1 MRHESVPQRLVKSI
15 PLAAALLLIAIS
27 VGWLMADDVID
38 KPVATFFE
46 PLRVPLVS
54 VDVVVTDKAGKP
66 ILGLTQD
73 DFEVREDGA
82 PMSITHFF
90 AAATA
95 RDPEPIADPES
106 PERAD
111 RRQYLP
117 ESFSQDVYLALYF
130 DDSNI
135 DVKRRRSALKHL
147 RDFLEQ
153 PLPSNMKTMLVR
165 YDGSMHVEVG
175 FSNRPDELI
184 PAVNRIMDEAPVTIA
199 NSGEALLRRMQA
211 VATAAPHFLTPSPM
225 ALASSTGRQKYEGVD
240 MRVMDNSAF
249 LPEIRA
255 YAEDQYVRNRASL
268 EALDTFVNHMVGIHG
283 RKVVLWVGDLEMQA
297 GVNLFR
303 TWQELFQQRSNMPTA
318 RKTGNRGQRQTVNP
332 MIETMQYDLT
342 REINELVD
350 RANNNRV
357 SFYTLSSLTTS
368 VGIDVTSNQRI
379 LETSGS
385 PGQQSTQDTRSQEDA
400 LKVMSDL
407 TGGVM
412 LRDNR
417 KLDKQLHQ
425 ISNELE
431 TYYSLAYSPPSPGDG
446 EKHNIRVNVNR
457 EGAHLRY
464 RLSYRDT
471 GKEESTADRTLVAG
485 MFGVADNPLGISVEC
500 QEQEPRGEDTFLVPV
515 VVRVPLGKLVLVPE
529 EDYHQAQ
536 ISVFSVVVDEAGRA
550 SDIHERA
557 YPIKIK
563 NDQIS
568 TAVEQKAK
576 FTLGMVLRKGSQR
589 IAVSVRD
596 DRSSSEATAFTEVSV
611 GTGDKGT
618 VG

>member
-1 MRHESVPQRLVKSI
+1 MKHCS
-15 PLAAALLLIAIS
+15 LAAALLVSAIG
-27 VGWLMADDVID
+27 VGWLMADEVID

-66 ILGLTQD
+66 ILGLTQE
-73 DFEVREDGA
+73 DFEVFEDDA
-82 PMSITHFF
+82 SMEITHFF
-90 AAATA
+90 AAGSAKA
-95 RDPEPIADPES
+95 PVEEPVKEP
-106 PERAD
+106 D
-111 RRQYLP
+111 RPDQRQYMP
-117 ESFSQDVYLALYF
+117 ESFRQEVYVALYF

-135 DVKRRRSALKHL
+135 DAKRRRSALKHL

-153 PLPSNMKTMLVR
+153 PLPTKMKTALVR
-165 YDGSMHVEVG
+165 YDGSLHVEVG
-175 FSNRPDELI
+175 FSDRRDELV
-184 PAVNRIMDEAPVTIA
+184 PAVERIMDEPPVTIA
-199 NSGEALLRRMQA
+199 NRGDSIIRRMQA
-211 VATAAPHFLTPSPM
+211 VASAAPHILTPSPM
-225 ALASSTGRQKYEGVD
+225 ALASSSGRQKFEGVD

-268 EALDTFVNHMVGIHG
+268 GALDVFVDHMIGIRG

-297 GVNLFR
+297 GVSLFR
-303 TWQELFQQRSNMPTA
+303 TWQELFQQRNNMPSSG
-318 RKTGNRGQRQTVNP
+318 KTGNRGQRQTVNP
-332 MIETMQYDLT
+332 MMETMQYDLS

-350 RANNNRV
+350 RANNKRV

-368 VGIDVTSNQRI
+368 VGIDSISNQRI
-379 LETSGS
+379 LESSGR
-385 PGQQSTQDTRSQEDA
+385 PGQQSSQDFRSQEDA
-400 LKVMSDL
+400 LKVLSDL
-407 TGGVM
+407 TGGVV

-425 ISNELE
+425 ISDELE

-446 EKHNIRVNVNR
+446 EKHSIKVKVDR
-457 EGAHLRY
+457 EGARLRY
-464 RLSYRDT
+464 RLSYRDM
-471 GKEESTADRTLVAG
+471 GDEESTADRTLVAG
-485 MFGVADNPLGISVEC
+485 MLGVADNPFGISVDC
-500 QEQEPRGEDTFLVPV
+500 QEQEPRSEDTYLVPV

-529 EDYHQAQ
+529 EDFHQAQ
-536 ISVFSVVVDEAGRA
+536 ISVFSVVVDEAGRS
-550 SDIHERA
+550 SDVHERA

-589 IAVSVRD
+589 IAISVRD
-596 DRSSSEATAFTEVSV
+596 DRSSSESTVFTEVSV
-611 GTGDKGT
+611 GTGNKDTIG
-618 VG
+618 